1 MPHHEELPR
10 HHEKT
15 IQLILTLLLILV
27 SQKIAFGVA
36 MHSEGAYTGTTSKNP
51 LNRKQ
56 LIMFGLF
63 GQKQEIV
70 NPRTAPVIPTPE
82 AYGLTEQQQLS
93 IDALI
98 VDEDNMVQLGE
109 VTRNLINM
117 QCQYGSRY
125 LDQKLQ
131 DSKFLG
137 EGLRFNVEG
146 SSYHD
151 YRLNKD
157 DVLEFVARV
166 RQYRWNIGQ
175 VEVGTI

>member
-1 MPHHEELPR
+1 
-10 HHEKT
+10 
-15 IQLILTLLLILV
+15 
-27 SQKIAFGVA
+27 

-98 VDEDNMVQLGE
+98 MDEDNMVKLGE
-109 VTRNLINM
+109 VTRNLLNM

-137 EGLRFNVEG
+137 EGLRFSVEG

-151 YRLNKD
+151 YLLNKD